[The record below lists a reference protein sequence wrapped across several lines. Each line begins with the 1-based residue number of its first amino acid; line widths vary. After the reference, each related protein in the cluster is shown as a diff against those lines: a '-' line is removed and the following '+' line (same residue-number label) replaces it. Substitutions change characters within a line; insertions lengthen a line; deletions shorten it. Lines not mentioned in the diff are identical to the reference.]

1 VSGQRASATR
11 GSKPLAL
18 IVEDETRM
26 RKFLSLA
33 LLAQGYG
40 VVEAV
45 SGREGLLQAAARTP
59 AFILLDLGLPDLD
72 GVEVIKQLRDWTAT
86 PIIVVSARGQERK
99 KVEALDAGANDYLT
113 RPFGSTELMTRLR
126 VALKHAAPATPE
138 ATNAV
143 VTVGKLRIDLMRR
156 LVFVGDSEVHLT
168 PTEYKLF
175 ALLMKHSDK
184 VLTQRQLLD
193 HVWGPGHEEDKQS
206 LRGCLMQLRRKL
218 ETNPAHPRYLVTEA
232 GVGYRIK
239 DPGDVSA

>member
-1 VSGQRASATR
+1 VSGSPAPETS

-18 IVEDETRM
+18 IVEAETRM
-26 RKFLSLA
+26 RKFLGLA
-33 LLAQGYG
+33 LLSQGYG

-45 SGREGLLQAAARTP
+45 SGREGLVQAATRAP
-59 AFILLDLGLPDLD
+59 DFILLDLGLPDLD
-72 GVEVIKQLRDWTAT
+72 GVEVTKQLREWTAT

-99 KVEALDAGANDYLT
+99 KVEALDAGADDYLT

-126 VALKHAAPATPE
+126 VALKHARPGTRE
-138 ATNAV
+138 ATTAV
-143 VTVGKLRIDLMRR
+143 VTVGSLRIDLVKR

-175 ALLMKHSDK
+175 TLLMKHSDK
-184 VLTQRQLLD
+184 VLTQKQLLD

-206 LRGCLMQLRRKL
+206 LRDCLMQLRKKL
-218 ETNPAHPRYLVTEA
+218 ESNPAHPRYLLTEQ

-239 DPGDVSA
+239 APRDAYA

>member
-1 VSGQRASATR
+1 MSGQRASATR

-113 RPFGSTELMTRLR
+113 RPFGPTELMTRLR
-126 VALKHAAPATPE
+126 VALKHATPDTRE

-143 VTVGKLRIDLMRR
+143 VIVGELRIDLMKRR
-156 LVFVGDSEVHLT
+156 VFVGDREVHLT
-168 PTEYKLF
+168 PNEYKLF
-175 ALLMKHSDK
+175 TLLMKHSDK
-184 VLTQRQLLD
+184 VLTQKQLID
-193 HVWGPGHEEDKQS
+193 DVWGRGHEEDKQS
-206 LRGCLMQLRRKL
+206 LRHCLMHLRKKL
-218 ETNPAHPRYLVTEA
+218 EGDPAHPRYLVTEA
-232 GVGYRIK
+232 GVGYRIMV
-239 DPGDVSA
+239 PRA